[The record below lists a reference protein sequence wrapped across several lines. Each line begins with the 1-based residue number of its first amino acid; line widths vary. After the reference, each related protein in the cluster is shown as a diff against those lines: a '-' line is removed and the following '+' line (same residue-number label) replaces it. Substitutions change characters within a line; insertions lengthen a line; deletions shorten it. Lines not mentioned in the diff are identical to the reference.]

1 MVMFLD
7 KNDIYQYTIYIY
19 LVLVYLLSGTKNK
32 WWVVSG
38 WPFFFLFIADILKI
52 MYSICE

>member
-38 WPFFFLFIADILKI
+38 WSFFFLFIADIFKI